1 MTIDAYW
8 IQIKNRIVLSGTFD
22 TTNADVKKILS
33 SFPGIDQV
41 QFFTNAI
48 NTRTRGIDIVV
59 NGNWNIHKTSFS
71 FMLAANFTRTN
82 VFGKIKTTD
91 KLHADSLLFNTE
103 EKTKL
108 EKGQLDNK
116 VILNMNYK
124 KGKIGFNVCN
134 TRFGKTATTTLVR
147 NPVSVDTLYEFFS
160 PKILTDISINYS
172 PKTWLTVTAGINNIF
187 DVYPSRLKNYG
198 NTREGIFRYSNDA
211 SPFGYN
217 GGYYYLNMM
226 FNF

>member
-1 MTIDAYW
+1 
-8 IQIKNRIVLSGTFD
+8 VLSGTFD
-22 TTNADVKKILS
+22 TTNADVKQILS
-33 SFPGIDQV
+33 SYPGIDQV
-41 QFFTNAI
+41 QFFTNAV

-108 EKGQLDNK
+108 EKGQPDNK

-147 NPVSVDTLYEFFS
+147 NSVSVDTLYEFFS

-172 PKTWLTVTAGINNIF
+172 PKTWLTITAGVNNIF

-198 NTREGIFRYSNDA
+198 NTREGIFLYSNDA

-217 GGYYYLNMM
+217 GGYYFLNME